1 MNNWLPAYIKQNEVS
16 VLLKCPYFKAVWK
29 DGFDSC
35 LSKDI
40 TRISLELMSITNEE
54 LVRSQTS
61 WDRDR
66 GRNQG
71 RDQGRVTRG
80 TLSTELM
87 EIEVIS
93 LSSYVK
99 GILHTARISTV
110 GVIV

>member
-71 RDQGRVTRG
+71 RVTRG

>member
-1 MNNWLPAYIKQNEVS
+1 MNNWLPAYIIQNEVS
-16 VLLKCPYFKAVWK
+16 VLLKCPYFKPVWK

-71 RDQGRVTRG
+71 RVTRG